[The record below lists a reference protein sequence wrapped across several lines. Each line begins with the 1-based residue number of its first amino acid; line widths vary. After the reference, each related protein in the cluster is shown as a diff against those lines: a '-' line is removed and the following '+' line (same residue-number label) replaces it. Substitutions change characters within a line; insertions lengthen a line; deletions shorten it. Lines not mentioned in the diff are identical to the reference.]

1 MCSNPTEIQPADRDG
16 RDPDRLPM
24 WVVRSET
31 PQELIDQVW
40 NKGRK
45 NKYFKPPETEEE
57 SATYYERYA
66 EWCQKWQEE
75 SV

>member
-1 MCSNPTEIQPADRDG
+1 MTEILQPRADD
-16 RDPDRLPM
+16 DLPM

-31 PQELIDQVW
+31 PQELIDQSW

-57 SATYYERYA
+57 SATYVERFA
-66 EWCQKWQEE
+66 AWLAKWRET
-75 SV
+75 